1 MLEMSRPVSN
11 FAPQNN
17 KTGRHGEKTRRPKD
31 KMTRKEYV
39 KANHLWL
46 AAKIKEEGV
55 TRLEKG
61 LMYKVLESGDDDAPR
76 PDDDSIVSVHY
87 TGWTI
92 DGKRFDTSRDE
103 DVPCALRLRDLI
115 EGWIIALKHMRVG
128 DRWELYIPAELGY
141 GDMTQPDIPGGSTLI
156 FDIEL
161 TGVA

>member
-1 MLEMSRPVSN
+1 MK
-11 FAPQNN
+11 
-17 KTGRHGEKTRRPKD
+17 KTCAAED
-31 KMTRKEYV
+31 KMTRKEYI

-55 TRLEKG
+55 ERLEKG
-61 LMYKVLESGDDDAPR
+61 LMYKVLKSGDANGAQ

-92 DGKRFDTSRDE
+92 DGKKFDSSREDE
-103 DVPCALRLRDLI
+103 VPCALRLRDLI

-141 GDMTQPDIPGGSTLI
+141 GEMSQPSIPGGSTLI